1 MTVNYADSAVSKIR
15 SYIWDKLTENQIL
28 LERDYIA
35 DNFIVPLVPII
46 PTQQVP
52 EFNNLLGGK
61 TYIVYDFEVSEYYD
75 QWWICQEN
83 LILTVVSND
92 YSKIIEIT
100 QYLID
105 LFRRNDESAEDIN
118 VWQDSS
124 SKFRFHTFIL
134 KSAMSPTPVAEE
146 GGRQMGTV
154 EITYKYSRNLDSNG
168 RFQ

>member
-1 MTVNYADSAVSKIR
+1 MTNYKDTAVSKIR
-15 SYIWDKLTENQIL
+15 SYIWESLVNEGIL

-35 DNFIVPLVPII
+35 DTFIEPLIPII

-61 TYIVYDFEVSEYYD
+61 TYIVYDFDVLQYYD
-75 QWWICQEN
+75 QWWICEEN
-83 LILTVVSND
+83 LILSVVSND

-105 LFRRNDESAEDIN
+105 LFRRNDESAHDIN
-118 VWQDSS
+118 TWQDPT
-124 SKFRFHTFIL
+124 SKFRFYTFML
-134 KSAMSPTPVAEE
+134 KSVSSPTPVNEE

-154 EITYKYSRNLDSNG
+154 EISYKYSRNLDSNK